1 MLEGKYKFN
10 IYTVENVIRHFLP
23 QINVFEHIKFTFINL
38 CCRHKEKVPFFGISD
53 NENFSIIQGFLFHV
67 ESWIFQFKT
76 RLESLWK
83 VVF

>member
-10 IYTVENVIRHFLP
+10 IYSVENVLRHFLP

-53 NENFSIIQGFLFHV
+53 YENFSIIHALIPNV
-67 ESWIFQFKT
+67 KS
-76 RLESLWK
+76 LEAQKISEL
-83 VVF
+83 

>member
-10 IYTVENVIRHFLP
+10 IYSVENVLRHFLP

-53 NENFSIIQGFLFHV
+53 YENFSIIHALIPNVKPLAQ
-67 ESWIFQFKT
+67 KT
-76 RLESLWK
+76 SEL
-83 VVF
+83 